1 MATYVNDLRLKEIT
15 TGDES
20 GTWGTS
26 TNTNL
31 ELIGEALGYNTQ
43 DCFSS
48 DADATTTVADG
59 VSDPARA
66 MYFKVTSSATLT
78 ATRTLTVA
86 PNTISRVMFI
96 ENATTGSQSITISQG
111 SGANV
116 TISNGRTTVVYLDG
130 AGAAAAV
137 VDALALVDPGVTDT
151 LAETLVAGNTS
162 GGTGLVMSS
171 GDDLTLTG
179 ASYNVVW
186 DSSDSALEF
195 ADSAKAI
202 FGAGGDLEIF
212 HNASNS
218 IINDGGTGNLQLQT
232 GGATKLEVT
241 SGGVTVT
248 GVMTGDVT
256 GDLTG
261 TVITAAQAN
270 ITSVGTLT
278 SLAVS
283 GDLTVDTNTLKVD
296 STNNRVGVLNA
307 SPAVSLDAGSA
318 TDAFHVPVGTT
329 AQRPTGAAGHFR
341 YNTTLEQF
349 EGYTD
354 DWGQIGGGG
363 GANAFATDSYT
374 GDGSTTAYALS
385 QVVVSEDNLLVFI
398 EGVFQ
403 QQDAYSIATA
413 GGATTLTFSAAPA
426 NGNDILIYSVVSA
439 ISGTNLNS
447 DTMTGDGSDTTLTLS
462 LAPVNENNTQVYIDG
477 VYQNKDTYS
486 ISGTTLTFS
495 AAPPNGSAVEVMTMN
510 QLDINTPTDGSVTS
524 AKLSGDLV
532 TPGALDVTGTVT
544 ADGLTVQTTN
554 GLNAL
559 LESTTSYQYLQFKNS
574 AETNNFIG
582 FVSDDFVV
590 SPANNQKL
598 IVTAEGNVGI
608 GLSSPTSRLQLDG
621 AEDRTGGLTLSAGG
635 QNHTY
640 FLSSDFVNVHNIE
653 TSSSAAAHTWQT
665 NGTERMRIDA
675 SGNLLV
681 GKTSANFNSSGRGNI
696 EIEGTGSAILAL
708 SAGSDHAYI
717 YNSGSELD
725 ILAPAGYAMR
735 FFTDGSNERMRI
747 DASGNVGI
755 GTSPS
760 TTLEIA
766 NTGNGTAGPIL
777 RLTNPDVTMSSNQ
790 GIGAI
795 EFFNSDATGL
805 GARVA
810 TNIQSFAAN
819 TSGGGYLTFGVSP
832 NAGTVSEAMRIGSSG
847 NLLVGTT
854 AANFSISSEVMDG
867 FGVSGSGKFVT
878 IGVNNNYCLA
888 LQRNGSDGIIQYF
901 FNDTA
906 SAGNISVSGS
916 TVTYNTSSDQRLK
929 ENIADADDAGSKID
943 AIQVRKFDWKADG
956 SHQDYGMIAQEL
968 QTVAPEAVS
977 APEDPE
983 EMMGVDY
990 SKLVPMLVKEIQ
1002 SLRAR
1007 VAQLENN

>member
-20 GTWGTS
+20 GTWGAS

-78 ATRTLTVA
+78 ATRTLTVG

-162 GGTGLVMSS
+162 GGTGLTMSS

-195 ADSAKAI
+195 ADSAKAV
-202 FGAGGDLEIF
+202 FGTGGDLEIF

-329 AQRPTGAAGHFR
+329 AQRPSGAAGHFR

-413 GGATTLTFSAAPA
+413 GGTTTLTFSAAPA

-510 QLDINTPTDGSVTS
+510 QLDINTPTDGSVTP
-524 AKLSGDLV
+524 AKIASGDFYFDTDTLYID
-532 TPGALDVTGTVT
+532 A
-544 ADGLTVQTTN
+544 
-554 GLNAL
+554 
-559 LESTTSYQYLQFKNS
+559 
-574 AETNNFIG
+574 TNNRVGVGTSSPSAPLNISATYS
-582 FVSDDFVV
+582 SDTTEQFRVQDNTGGKLDFFGYATGAKGIQAYADDG
-590 SPANNQKL
+590 STFYNLNLQPL
-598 IVTAEGNVGI
+598 GGNVGI
-608 GLSSPTSRLQLDG
+608 NQSAPISPLDVTLESTGQRRFLVNYDDSAITIKGSNATSAPESLRVVADTFKVN
-621 AEDRTGGLTLSAGG
+621 TGTTGS
-635 QNHTY
+635 
-640 FLSSDFVNVHNIE
+640 
-653 TSSSAAAHTWQT
+653 
-665 NGTERMRIDA
+665 GTEAMRIDA
-675 SGNLLV
+675 N
-681 GKTSANFNSSGRGNI
+681 
-696 EIEGTGSAILAL
+696 
-708 SAGSDHAYI
+708 
-717 YNSGSELD
+717 
-725 ILAPAGYAMR
+725 
-735 FFTDGSNERMRI
+735 
-747 DASGNVGI
+747 
-755 GTSPS
+755 
-760 TTLEIA
+760 
-766 NTGNGTAGPIL
+766 
-777 RLTNPDVTMSSNQ
+777 
-790 GIGAI
+790 
-795 EFFNSDATGL
+795 
-805 GARVA
+805 
-810 TNIQSFAAN
+810 
-819 TSGGGYLTFGVSP
+819 
-832 NAGTVSEAMRIGSSG
+832 G

-854 AANFSISSEVMDG
+854 SYESAGPAMLSAVEGLRIFSNKNALV
-867 FGVSGSGKFVT
+867 VT
-878 IGVNNNYCLA
+878 
-888 LQRNGSDGIIQYF
+888 GSDG
-901 FNDTA
+901 
-906 SAGNISVSGS
+906 AGGYEPLALTRKGDNGAVVTFWHDYDIALRSGDITITSSSVA
-916 TVTYNTSSDQRLK
+916 YNTSSDARLK
-929 ENIADADDAGSKID
+929 DNIVDAPSASNDID
-943 AIQVRKFDWKADG
+943 AIQVRSFDWKADG
-956 SHQDYGMIAQEL
+956 SHQKYGMVAQEL
-968 QTVAPEAVS
+968 LEVAPEAVS
-977 APEDPE
+977 QGATEED
-983 EMMGVDY
+983 MMGVDY
-990 SKLVPMLVKEIQ
+990 SKLVPMMIKEIQ
-1002 SLRAR
+1002 SLRREVEA
-1007 VAQLENN
+1007 LKENN

>member
-1 MATYVNDLRLKEIT
+1 MATYVNDLRLKEIA

-20 GTWGTS
+20 GTWGAS

-116 TISNGRTTVVYLDG
+116 TIATGRTTVVYLDG

-151 LAETLVAGNTS
+151 LAEVLVAGNS
-162 GGTGLVMSS
+162 SS
-171 GDDLTLTG
+171 GTNIVITAGDEITVDTISETTSANGVSIDGVLLKDDSVNTDT
-179 ASYNVVW
+179 
-186 DSSDSALEF
+186 
-195 ADSAKAI
+195 
-202 FGAGGDLEIF
+202 
-212 HNASNS
+212 
-218 IINDGGTGNLQLQT
+218 
-232 GGATKLEVT
+232 LEVT
-241 SGGVTVT
+241 NIKANDGTAAGSIAQST
-248 GVMTGDVT
+248 GVVT
-256 GDLTG
+256 LTSSVLTTTDINGGTIDG
-261 TVITAAQAN
+261 TVIGGTSAVAGTFTTINGTA
-270 ITSVGTLT
+270 IT
-278 SLAVS
+278 AS

-544 ADGLTVQTTN
+544 ADGAVIQSDGAAVTVSSADYEVALLGRRGSSGVDLDKGFLRLKDTGTN
-554 GLNAL
+554 KVVLDSAGDSYFNGGSVGIGTSSPTYSLSVNSGSSTVPAS
-559 LESTTSYQYLQFKNS
+559 LESTGTDSWLMLKD
-574 AETNNFIG
+574 TNTT
-582 FVSDDFVV
+582 
-590 SPANNQKL
+590 L
-598 IVTAEGNVGI
+598 GNVRLG
-608 GLSSPTSRLQLDG
+608 SSSNSLI
-621 AEDRTGGLTLSAGG
+621 AFAGG
-635 QNHTY
+635 
-640 FLSSDFVNVHNIE
+640 SE
-653 TSSSAAAHTWQT
+653 A
-665 NGTERMRIDA
+665 MRIVS
-675 SGNLLV
+675 SGALLV
-681 GKTSANFNSSGRGNI
+681 GKTAVGAGVLGCEVRPDGTIAAAKASS
-696 EIEGTGSAILAL
+696 L
-708 SAGSDHAYI
+708 
-717 YNSGSELD
+717 SGSLSY
-725 ILAPAGYAMR
+725 LLR
-735 FFTDGSNERMRI
+735 
-747 DASGNVGI
+747 
-755 GTSPS
+755 S
-760 TTLEIA
+760 TTLDQYQFYV
-766 NTGNGTAGPIL
+766 N
-777 RLTNPDVTMSSNQ
+777 M
-790 GIGAI
+790 
-795 EFFNSDATGL
+795 
-805 GARVA
+805 
-810 TNIQSFAAN
+810 
-819 TSGGGYLTFGVSP
+819 
-832 NAGTVSEAMRIGSSG
+832 AGTISARS
-847 NLLVGTT
+847 T
-854 AANFSISSEVMDG
+854 SISS
-867 FGVSGSGKFVT
+867 
-878 IGVNNNYCLA
+878 L
-888 LQRNGSDGIIQYF
+888 SDER
-901 FNDTA
+901 
-906 SAGNISVSGS
+906 V
-916 TVTYNTSSDQRLK
+916 K
-929 ENIADADDAGSKID
+929 ENIVDLETGLDEVMAL
-943 AIQVRKFDWKADG
+943 RPRRFDWSNNSEETQIAG
-956 SHQDYGMIAQEL
+956 FIAQEVE
-968 QTVAPEAVS
+968 TVLPDLIGTYQDDNIS
-977 APEDPE
+977 DLKSLK
-983 EMMGVDY
+983 MGDMI
-990 SKLVPMLVKEIQ
+990 PTLVKAIQ
-1002 SLRAR
+1002 EQQATITALTAR
-1007 VAQLENN
+1007 IEQLENN